1 MKKAG
6 SWQTFFLG
14 IGFLIIMMSP
24 QAEAPAQAL
33 LGGCLVVILSVIAIV
48 RKKNEN
54 HPDEE

>member
-24 QAEAPAQAL
+24 QAAIPAQAL
-33 LGGCLVVILSVIAIV
+33 LGGCLVVLLSAVSLA
-48 RKKNEN
+48 RKKKDD
-54 HPDEE
+54 HPDKK

>member
-24 QAEAPAQAL
+24 EAPAQAL

-48 RKKNEN
+48 RKKKEN